1 MIFRRP
7 KKASVSEE
15 DVATGTA
22 SPDLLSVGPDGD
34 GQEAAEAVTA
44 PASDPSPAPTL
55 PPKFEGTRKMPD
67 YPTPTANVPPLG
79 PSLSAPGQAPR
90 RAAVPAVPS
99 PGGRP
104 EQEGK
109 RLTVGKEISL
119 SGEIN
124 SCDILTVEGRVDA
137 SLIGGRVIE
146 VADGGFFKGNAEIDV
161 AEIAGTYE
169 GDLTVREKLT
179 IRATGQIKGRIR
191 YRKIEI
197 DLGGTIIGD
206 MELLQG

>member
-1 MIFRRP
+1 MIFRRS
-7 KKASVSEE
+7 KKGATSGEDGFADPQVQESVSPEPE
-15 DVATGTA
+15 GLGSAVGEAAAVAT
-22 SPDLLSVGPDGD
+22 P
-34 GQEAAEAVTA
+34 A
-44 PASDPSPAPTL
+44 PLRPTPPSPRS
-55 PPKFEGTRKMPD
+55 EGMRKMPD
-67 YPTPTANVPPLG
+67 YSTPAAVPPLG
-79 PSLSAPGQAPR
+79 PSLAAPGQAPR
-90 RAAVPAVPS
+90 RAAVPAMPS
-99 PGGRP
+99 PGGRS
-104 EQEGK
+104 ETEGK
-109 RLTVGKEISL
+109 RLTVGKDISL

-137 SLIGGRVIE
+137 SLVGGRVIE

-179 IRATGQIKGRIR
+179 VRTTGQIKGRIR

-197 DLGGTIIGD
+197 DLGGTIIGE